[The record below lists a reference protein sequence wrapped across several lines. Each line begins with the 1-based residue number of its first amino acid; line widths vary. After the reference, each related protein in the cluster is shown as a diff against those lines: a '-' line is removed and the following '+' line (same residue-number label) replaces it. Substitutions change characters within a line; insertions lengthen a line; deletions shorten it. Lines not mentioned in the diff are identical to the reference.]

1 MGFGRLEEQITDW
14 QCEARV
20 DRGARVLRNVALTG
34 RESKN
39 GYRYSES
46 ALRNA
51 ARLYDH
57 KPVFLDHAD
66 RPGGT
71 ANRST
76 RDLVGSIINSR
87 FEDGRV
93 RSDVRVLDTESGRTF
108 LALAEENTPGVG
120 MSHVVLAHR
129 SVDGATVERIDD
141 VLSVDVV
148 VKPATTTTIR
158 ESDRNGTASDSTDAD
173 QDAVQTASSEAI
185 TASREAS
192 VADRLDWLVEQ
203 ISDLRRVCHSL
214 RSTENPPSDPATA
227 TAQDE
232 AGPCREAAP
241 SPVEGHTRDSPPAG
255 EIDELLREARLPL
268 FAVTDVFR
276 ESLWR
281 AADESSRRR
290 LIADRRELLE
300 QAGRSRVLSTERS
313 DGAPSHGRATFVA
326 AVRGR

>member
-1 MGFGRLEEQITDW
+1 
-14 QCEARV
+14 
-20 DRGARVLRNVALTG
+20 
-34 RESKN
+34 
-39 GYRYSES
+39 
-46 ALRNA
+46 LRNA

-71 ANRST
+71 SNRST
-76 RDLVGSIINSR
+76 RDLVGSIVNSR

-129 SVDGATVERIDD
+129 SADGATVERIDD

-158 ESDRNGTASDSTDAD
+158 ESDQNGAAADPTDARRD
-173 QDAVQTASSEAI
+173 EAPVATREGLPPSRDASI
-185 TASREAS
+185 
-192 VADRLDWLVEQ
+192 ADRLEWLVEQ
-203 ISDLRRVCHSL
+203 ISELRRECHNL
-214 RSTENPPSDPATA
+214 RSTKNPPSDPATA

-232 AGPCREAAP
+232 AGPCMEAAP
-241 SPVEGHTRDSPPAG
+241 SPVEGHTRDSPPTG
-255 EIDELLREARLPL
+255 GIDELLREAHLPH

-276 ESLWR
+276 ESLR
-281 AADESSRRR
+281 LAADDSSRRR
-290 LIADRRELLE
+290 LITDRRELLE
-300 QAGRSRVLSTERS
+300 QAGRSRARSMERS
-313 DGAPSHGRATFVA
+313 DGAARQGRAAFVA